1 MTDFQ
6 PSQPPQSGP
15 PLAGAFEPPK
25 PPAAPTRR
33 TRDRKVGRF
42 AAGIALGALVGASV
56 AGGIVAVADNGNS
69 AAPAAAS
76 APAHVTPVADAHN
89 SIAALVQKVEP
100 SVVSIHDD
108 VTTQDGPLGQ

>member
-6 PSQPPQSGP
+6 PPQAGPPLAGP

-25 PPAAPTRR
+25 PPVPPTRR
-33 TRDRKVGRF
+33 THDRKVGRF

-56 AGGIVAVADNGNS
+56 AGGIVSVTDNGNS
-69 AAPAAAS
+69 AAPPPAAA
-76 APAHVTPVADAHN
+76 PATVTTVTDAHN
-89 SIAALVQKVEP
+89 AIAALVKKVEP

-108 VTTQDGPLGQ
+108 VTQTD